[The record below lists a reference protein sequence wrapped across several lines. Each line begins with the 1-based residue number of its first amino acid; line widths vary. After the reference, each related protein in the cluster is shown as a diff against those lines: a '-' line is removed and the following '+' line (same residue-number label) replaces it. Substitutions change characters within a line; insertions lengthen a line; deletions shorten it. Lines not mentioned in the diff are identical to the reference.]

1 MFKVP
6 SSDIMSPED
15 SKLSGNLD
23 MPSILRYIIFQMTVA
38 KATLNFDAY
47 NELGE
52 WLEMLLSPY
61 EDSEYKEDLKKIEED
76 EKNNVKK
83 THPNDRDK
91 VADYLVHDYS
101 EKKIMALIKLMA
113 RKHLLLQTE
122 ITEEI

>member
-1 MFKVP
+1 MFKIP

-38 KATLNFDAY
+38 KASLNYDAY

-61 EDSEYKEDLKKIEED
+61 EDEEYKKNLKQIEEE
-76 EKNNVKK
+76 EKNNFKK
-83 THPNDRDK
+83 THPIDREK

-101 EKKIMALIKLMA
+101 EKRIMALIKLMA

-122 ITEEI
+122 VTEEI